1 MGKLKNLLKD
11 LSLLITTICFCLFF
25 LEIFIIY
32 KFPDW
37 ISEENSPYIFY
48 SYDSNLGW
56 VNTKNSQGG
65 IFKRPEFEYEIPL
78 NDAESILKLS
88 KNSIIKK
95 TRFTIHHQGQ
105 IWEIDQFEGDNQ
117 GLVIAEIE
125 LKQKDEAISLPNW
138 IGTEISNDDRF
149 YNLSL
154 SINPFKNW
162 K

>member
-1 MGKLKNLLKD
+1 MKVEIERKFLVKNQDWKKLIVEKHSIQQGYLNTDKSCNVRVRIMNSAAFITIKGKR
-11 LSLLITTICFCLFF
+11 
-25 LEIFIIY
+25 
-32 KFPDW
+32 
-37 ISEENSPYIFY
+37 
-48 SYDSNLGW
+48 
-56 VNTKNSQGG
+56 VNTA
-65 IFKRPEFEYEIPL
+65 RPEFEYEIPL
-78 NDAESILKLS
+78 NDAESILKLT

-95 TRFTIHHQGQ
+95 TRFTVNHQGQ

-138 IGTEISNDDRF
+138 IGTEISDDERF

>member
-1 MGKLKNLLKD
+1 VKVEIERKFLVETQDWKKLIVEKHSIQQGYLNTDKSCNVRVRIMNTMAFLTIKGKR
-11 LSLLITTICFCLFF
+11 
-25 LEIFIIY
+25 
-32 KFPDW
+32 
-37 ISEENSPYIFY
+37 
-48 SYDSNLGW
+48 
-56 VNTKNSQGG
+56 VNTA
-65 IFKRPEFEYEIPL
+65 RPEFEYEIPL

-95 TRFTIHHQGQ
+95 TRYTVNHKGQ

-154 SINPFKNW
+154 SVNPFKNW
-162 K
+162 N

>member
-1 MGKLKNLLKD
+1 MKVEIERKFLAKNEDWKRLIVEKHTIQQGYLNTNKSCNVRVRIMNNLAFITIKGKR
-11 LSLLITTICFCLFF
+11 
-25 LEIFIIY
+25 
-32 KFPDW
+32 
-37 ISEENSPYIFY
+37 
-48 SYDSNLGW
+48 
-56 VNTKNSQGG
+56 VNTA
-65 IFKRPEFEYEIPL
+65 RPEFEYEIPL

-88 KNSIIKK
+88 KTSIIKK
-95 TRFTIHHQGQ
+95 TRYTVNHKGQ

-138 IGTEISNDDRF
+138 IGIEISNDERF

-162 K
+162 N

>member
-1 MGKLKNLLKD
+1 MKVEIERKFLVKNQDWKRLIVEKHSIQQGYLNTDKSCNVRVRIMNNLAFITIKGKR
-11 LSLLITTICFCLFF
+11 I
-25 LEIFIIY
+25 
-32 KFPDW
+32 
-37 ISEENSPYIFY
+37 
-48 SYDSNLGW
+48 
-56 VNTKNSQGG
+56 NTA
-65 IFKRPEFEYEIPL
+65 RPEFEYEIPL

-95 TRFTIHHQGQ
+95 TRYTVNHKGQ

-154 SINPFKNW
+154 SVNPFKNW
-162 K
+162 N

>member
-1 MGKLKNLLKD
+1 VKVEIERKFLVKNQDWKKLIVEKHSIQQGYLNTDKSCNVRVRIMNNLAFITIKGKR
-11 LSLLITTICFCLFF
+11 
-25 LEIFIIY
+25 
-32 KFPDW
+32 
-37 ISEENSPYIFY
+37 
-48 SYDSNLGW
+48 
-56 VNTKNSQGG
+56 VNTA
-65 IFKRPEFEYEIPL
+65 RPEFEYEIPL

-95 TRFTIHHQGQ
+95 TRFTVNHKGQ

-138 IGTEISNDDRF
+138 IGTEISNDERF

-154 SINPFKNW
+154 SSNPFKNW
-162 K
+162 N

>member
-1 MGKLKNLLKD
+1 MKVEIERKFLVKNEDWKKLIAEKHTIQQGYLNADKSCNVRVRIMNNLAFITIKGKR
-11 LSLLITTICFCLFF
+11 
-25 LEIFIIY
+25 
-32 KFPDW
+32 
-37 ISEENSPYIFY
+37 
-48 SYDSNLGW
+48 
-56 VNTKNSQGG
+56 VNTT
-65 IFKRPEFEYEIPL
+65 RPEFEYEIPL
-78 NDAESILKLS
+78 NDAESILKLT

-95 TRFTIHHQGQ
+95 TRFTVNHQGQ

>member
-1 MGKLKNLLKD
+1 MVEIERKFLVKNQDWEKLIVEKRSIQQGYLNTDKSCNVRVRIMNAAAFITIKGKR
-11 LSLLITTICFCLFF
+11 I
-25 LEIFIIY
+25 
-32 KFPDW
+32 
-37 ISEENSPYIFY
+37 
-48 SYDSNLGW
+48 
-56 VNTKNSQGG
+56 NTA
-65 IFKRPEFEYEIPL
+65 RPEFEYEIPL

-95 TRFTIHHQGQ
+95 TRYTVNHKGQ

-154 SINPFKNW
+154 SVNPFKNW
-162 K
+162 N

>member
-1 MGKLKNLLKD
+1 MKVEIERKFLVKNQDWKKLIVEKHSIQQGYLNTDKSCNVRVRIMNNLAFITIKGKR
-11 LSLLITTICFCLFF
+11 IHTA
-25 LEIFIIY
+25 
-32 KFPDW
+32 
-37 ISEENSPYIFY
+37 
-48 SYDSNLGW
+48 
-56 VNTKNSQGG
+56 
-65 IFKRPEFEYEIPL
+65 RPEFEYEIPL

-88 KNSIIKK
+88 KTSIIKK
-95 TRFTIHHQGQ
+95 TRYTVNHKGQ

-138 IGTEISNDDRF
+138 IGIEISNDERF

-162 K
+162 N

>member
-1 MGKLKNLLKD
+1 MKVEIERKFLVKNQDWEKLIVEKHSIQQGYLNTDKSCNVRVRIMNTMAFLTIKGKR
-11 LSLLITTICFCLFF
+11 
-25 LEIFIIY
+25 
-32 KFPDW
+32 
-37 ISEENSPYIFY
+37 
-48 SYDSNLGW
+48 
-56 VNTKNSQGG
+56 VNTV
-65 IFKRPEFEYEIPL
+65 RPEFEYEIPL

-95 TRFTIHHQGQ
+95 TRYTVNHKGQ

-125 LKQKDEAISLPNW
+125 LKQKYEAISLPNW

-154 SINPFKNW
+154 SVNPFKNW
-162 K
+162 N

>member
-1 MGKLKNLLKD
+1 MKVEIERKFLVETQDWKKLIVEKHSIQQGYLNTDKSCNVRVRIMNTMAFLTIKGKR
-11 LSLLITTICFCLFF
+11 
-25 LEIFIIY
+25 
-32 KFPDW
+32 
-37 ISEENSPYIFY
+37 
-48 SYDSNLGW
+48 
-56 VNTKNSQGG
+56 VNTA
-65 IFKRPEFEYEIPL
+65 RPEFEYEIPL

-95 TRFTIHHQGQ
+95 TRYTVNHKGQ

-154 SINPFKNW
+154 SVNPFKNW
-162 K
+162 N

>member
-1 MGKLKNLLKD
+1 MKVEIERKFLVKNQDWEKLIVEKHSIQQGYLNTDKSCNVRVRIMNTMAFLTIKGKR
-11 LSLLITTICFCLFF
+11 
-25 LEIFIIY
+25 
-32 KFPDW
+32 
-37 ISEENSPYIFY
+37 
-48 SYDSNLGW
+48 
-56 VNTKNSQGG
+56 VNTV
-65 IFKRPEFEYEIPL
+65 RPEFEYEIPL

-95 TRFTIHHQGQ
+95 TRYTVNHKGQ

-154 SINPFKNW
+154 SVNPFKNW
-162 K
+162 N

>member
-1 MGKLKNLLKD
+1 MKVEIERKFLVKNQDWKKLIVEKHSIQQGYLNTDKSCNVRVRIMNNLAFITIKGKR
-11 LSLLITTICFCLFF
+11 
-25 LEIFIIY
+25 
-32 KFPDW
+32 
-37 ISEENSPYIFY
+37 
-48 SYDSNLGW
+48 
-56 VNTKNSQGG
+56 VNTA
-65 IFKRPEFEYEIPL
+65 RPEFEYEIPL

-95 TRFTIHHQGQ
+95 TRFTVNHKGQ

-138 IGTEISNDDRF
+138 IGTEISNDERF

-154 SINPFKNW
+154 SSNPFKNW
-162 K
+162 N